1 MIYNI
6 NTECT
11 YHSPEV
17 FLETDSI
24 SENERQFV
32 RDCLYRQ
39 EMLNIFNLEEFDE
52 AIINEKT
59 HMLYEKIKDVKE
71 FVVCMEYV
79 LQKMNMPFSNELER
93 EVGLYILL
101 SYDYLYLFHLS
112 VCEFLRNGKIEN
124 TPLELFIRKDVIVD
138 NSIIE

>member
-1 MIYNI
+1 MMYNI

-11 YHSPEV
+11 YHSSEV
-17 FLETDSI
+17 FLETDNI
-24 SENERQFV
+24 SENEKQFV

-39 EMLNIFNLEEFDE
+39 EMLNIFNLDEFDE
-52 AIINEKT
+52 AIINEKA

-71 FVVCMEYV
+71 FVVCMEHV
-79 LQKMNMPFSNELER
+79 LQKMNLPFSNELER

-112 VCEFLRNGKIEN
+112 ICEFLRNGKIEN
-124 TPLELFIRKDVIVD
+124 TPLELFIRKDVKVD
-138 NSIIE
+138 N